1 MAHDIIL
8 TRVIGMWML
17 RNLFEG
23 GENTAYNAATWEADP
38 MEVLVCV
45 PEVEA

>member
-1 MAHDIIL
+1 MAHDVIL
-8 TRVIGMWML
+8 TRIMGMWTL

-23 GENTAYNAATWEADP
+23 GENTAYSAAWEADP